1 MVGKLEIYREDILA
15 SDIYAAERSV
25 RRNEVVVIKKDRRI
39 EVGPVAS
46 FYFENY
52 ATMWHQIHEMLFI
65 EKGGEEQISDELEA
79 YNPLIPQGR
88 ELIATVMFEIDDEIR
103 RRNFLARLG
112 GVEET
117 AFLRFND
124 EKIMGIPE
132 ADIDRTSSEGK
143 ASAEQFIRFPFTD
156 EQVKVF
162 NSSDT
167 EIIIGFN
174 HTNYSHMAVMSIS
187 VKEALAKDFD

>member
-1 MVGKLEIYREDILA
+1 
-15 SDIYAAERSV
+15 
-25 RRNEVVVIKKDRRI
+25 
-39 EVGPVAS
+39 
-46 FYFENY
+46 
-52 ATMWHQIHEMLFI
+52 
-65 EKGGEEQISDELEA
+65 
-79 YNPLIPQGR
+79 
-88 ELIATVMFEIDDEIR
+88 MFEIDDEIR

-124 EKIMGIPE
+124 EKIMGIHE
-132 ADIDRTSSEGK
+132 ADIDLTSSEGK
-143 ASAEQFIRFPFTD
+143 ASAVQFIRFPFTD